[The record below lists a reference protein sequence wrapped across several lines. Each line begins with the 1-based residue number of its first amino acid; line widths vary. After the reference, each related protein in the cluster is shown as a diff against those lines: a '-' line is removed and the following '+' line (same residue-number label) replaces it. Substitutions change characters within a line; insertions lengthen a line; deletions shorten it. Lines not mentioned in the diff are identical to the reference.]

1 MTNTTTYA
9 KLTSDN
15 GKRRIFLIWHK
26 VSKFANYKKQK
37 FKYKWK
43 QKIKTGKH
51 LYLEKSTLTNL
62 TKQKRNLKENRDLK
76 NNFSNTSQQ

>member
-1 MTNTTTYA
+1 MTNTTTYE
-9 KLTSDN
+9 KLT
-15 GKRRIFLIWHK
+15 
-26 VSKFANYKKQK
+26 

-62 TKQKRNLKENRDLK
+62 TKQKRILRENTDFK